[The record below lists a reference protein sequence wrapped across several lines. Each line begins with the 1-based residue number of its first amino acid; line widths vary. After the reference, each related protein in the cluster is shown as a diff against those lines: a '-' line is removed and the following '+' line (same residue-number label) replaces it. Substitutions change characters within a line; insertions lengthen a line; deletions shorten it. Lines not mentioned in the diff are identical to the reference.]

1 MVRVRMRSPFAPLEF
16 CLLLAAW
23 ICIWQGSFAFAGL
36 WTPRRYCR
44 AVLQAQQG
52 DGEASPSV
60 GLDVGTT
67 NSAVAVRRADG
78 RFVVIPPPGAPRGR
92 PTMPSVVA
100 FNAKGDSIAGL
111 KAARVKSDGEKQ
123 VVFRSMKRLLGRT
136 YSEAHEVGL
145 RPSELGADPRGY
157 AKELVRLLLPGGGGR
172 TISVEEV
179 VAVLIKALVQV
190 AERYLG
196 QPVKRAV
203 LGVPARWNPYQRRAL
218 EYAAELAGLESV
230 RLVPEPELAVR
241 AFGIRTSPNAELIA
255 GGNLGPTPR
264 NRKGHLELQE
274 DRKRLEAN
282 PFAASAEELSA
293 FKEYERKVDDPTA
306 KHILVADLGG
316 GTFDVCIVRQW
327 VEWEQLNML
336 FTSGDERLGGNDF
349 DNALVTWC
357 LKQMKPEMQRLKRW
371 PLSKQSQDELRLAA
385 RKAKE
390 KLSSS
395 ESAELSFGP
404 FKAIITQDD
413 FRVIC
418 LDVLKRLLEPI
429 REAAYGSHL
438 RLPFETLADEAMIV
452 AEKSTKKTK
461 RRMTERDLRT
471 RSKHLRS
478 KHQKGDVED
487 NDEIM
492 VDEILLIGAATWNP
506 AVREI
511 LSLVTGVQPSSA
523 TIDPETSVALGAAI
537 LSSIMDNQ
545 MMDMQVHAQSREA
558 WTELLMKKPHFLK
571 RLEEEQRAKQAKMAE
586 AGAE

>member
-1 MVRVRMRSPFAPLEF
+1 M
-16 CLLLAAW
+16 
-23 ICIWQGSFAFAGL
+23 
-36 WTPRRYCR
+36 
-44 AVLQAQQG
+44 
-52 DGEASPSV
+52 

-67 NSAVAVRRADG
+67 NSAVAVRADG

-100 FNAKGDSIAGL
+100 FNARGDSIAGL
-111 KAARVKSDGEKQ
+111 KANRVKADGQKQ

-136 YSEAHEVGL
+136 YAEAHEIGL
-145 RPSELGADPRGY
+145 RPSDLGADPAGY
-157 AKELVRLLLPGGGGR
+157 AQQLVRLLLPGGQ

-179 VAVLIKALVQV
+179 VAVLIKALVQI

-203 LGVPARWNPYQRRAL
+203 LGVPARWTANQKRAL

-230 RLVPEPELAVR
+230 RLVAEPELAVR
-241 AFGIRTSPNAELIA
+241 AYGIRTSPNADFLS
-255 GGNLGPTPR
+255 GGNLGPKPANMKSR
-264 NRKGHLELQE
+264 LELKE
-274 DRKRLEAN
+274 DRLRLEEN
-282 PFAASAEELSA
+282 PYSASAEELSA
-293 FKEYERKVDDPTA
+293 FKETMRKIEDPTA

-316 GTFDVCIVRQW
+316 GTFDACIVRKW
-327 VEWEQLNML
+327 VEWDQLDML

-349 DNALVTWC
+349 DNALVAWC
-357 LKQMKPEMQRLKRW
+357 LKMMKPEMMRLKKW
-371 PLSKQSQDELRLAA
+371 PLSKQSQDELRQVA

-395 ESAELSFGP
+395 DSSEISFGP
-404 FKAIITQDD
+404 FKATITQDD

-418 LDVLKRLLEPI
+418 LDVLKRMLETI
-429 REAAYGSHL
+429 REAAYGSNL
-438 RLPFETLADEAMIV
+438 RLPFETLADEAMLV
-452 AEKSTKKTK
+452 AEKSKRKTK
-461 RRMTERDLRT
+461 RPMTERDLRT
-471 RSKHLRS
+471 RSKQLRS

-487 NDEIM
+487 DAEIM

-511 LSLVTGVQPSSA
+511 LSLVTGVQPTSA
-523 TIDPETSVALGAAI
+523 RIDPETAVALGAAI

-545 MMDMQVHAQSREA
+545 MTDMQVNSHWRSS
-558 WTELLMKKPHFLK
+558 WTDYLMRKPDLLK
-571 RLEEEQRAKQAKMAE
+571 RLQEEQRAKQAKMA